1 MKTSHS
7 AKALLLAACLGL
19 TGTLKAVDELSTS
32 AGAWD
37 TRVPEA
43 RPLLFWEELK
53 GYRLFFHPDDTEPL
67 RRLLTIKVNHDEKIR
82 SAWAIIRP
90 LNGQGEYAEAWLRVE
105 GEPTSESV
113 SIQWDGKYRG
123 QDFPDGA
130 YLFEIHILWGTDQER
145 SWKVV
150 ILKSKDYPLF
160 SKLDGQEVGKH
171 PLLFRNGQFEPVGV
185 SATFSQSKT
194 PSLPMLARVYA
205 PTLQDAFTTAGIEV
219 QGRLV
224 EDLQGKPV
232 ASEWECLCQ
241 QALPEDSPARLKSK
255 KVRCDWD
262 LSKASP
268 GVWDLRLG
276 LYHQMNH
283 RLEIDPCDAPHL
295 DEDRIRVA
303 ITP

>member
-1 MKTSHS
+1 MKRSLS
-7 AKALLLAACLGL
+7 AKALLVAVCLGL
-19 TGTLKAVDELSTS
+19 PLVAKAADGLSTV

-37 TRVPEA
+37 SRVPES
-43 RPLLFWEELK
+43 RPRLFWEELK
-53 GYRLFFHPDDTEPL
+53 GYRLFFHPEDSEPL
-67 RRLLTIKVNHDEKIR
+67 RRLLTIKVSHDEKIR

-90 LNGQGEYAEAWLRVE
+90 LDGQGEYADAWLRVE
-105 GEPTSESV
+105 GEPTAESV
-113 SIQWDGKYRG
+113 SIQWDGQYRG
-123 QDFPDGA
+123 QPFPDGA
-130 YLFEIHILWGTDQER
+130 YLFEIHILWGVDEER

-150 ILKSKDYPLF
+150 VLKSKDYPLF
-160 SKLDGQEVGKH
+160 AKLDGQDVGKH
-171 PLLFRNGQFEPVGV
+171 PLIFKGGEFEPVGV
-185 SATFSQSKT
+185 SATFSQART

-205 PTLQDAFTTAGIEV
+205 PTLQDAFSTAGIEV

-224 EDLQGKPV
+224 EDLEGKPV
-232 ASEWECLCQ
+232 AGDWECLCQ
-241 QALPEDSPARLKSK
+241 QPLPGDSPARSKPK

-262 LSKASP
+262 LSKAAP

-283 RLEIDPCDAPHL
+283 RMEIDPCDAPHL